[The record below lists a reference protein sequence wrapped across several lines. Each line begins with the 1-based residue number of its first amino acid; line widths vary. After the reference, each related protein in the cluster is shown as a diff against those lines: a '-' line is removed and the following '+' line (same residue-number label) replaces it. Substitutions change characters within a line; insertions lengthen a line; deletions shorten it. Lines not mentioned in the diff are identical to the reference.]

1 MIAQLRGRVLE
12 KGEGVLVVDVGG
24 VGLAVYVPQ
33 ALAVETQREE
43 VVHLFTHFHVR
54 ENELAL
60 YGFEEQA
67 ARDLFRLLL
76 NVSGVG
82 PRAAMALISALGV
95 TAVQQAIL
103 QEEPALLSRA
113 PGVGKK
119 TAQKIVLELKDKVPA
134 PAELVTAS
142 TTVHA
147 VDAEVIDA
155 LLALGYSVVEAQ
167 RAVQGLPEDVTDV
180 GERLRLALSR
190 LAP

>member
-1 MIAQLRGRVLE
+1 
-12 KGEGVLVVDVGG
+12 VG
-24 VGLAVYVPQ
+24 
-33 ALAVETQREE
+33 
-43 VVHLFTHFHVR
+43 
-54 ENELAL
+54 
-60 YGFEEQA
+60 
-67 ARDLFRLLL
+67 
-76 NVSGVG
+76 S
-82 PRAAMALISALGV
+82 RAAMVLISALGV

-142 TTVHA
+142 TAVHA